1 MPKITAKEI
10 EARKEPGRLAC
21 GDNLYLE
28 VDARSLEKRWL
39 YRYQFRGKR
48 TSLGLGSYDARTNG
62 LAQARKNALE
72 KNALIANGVDPKAHK
87 DAQKRALEASRQA
100 DKKAKE
106 VASNSFEV
114 VAREWFATNK
124 HQWKNSKHTNQ
135 NITTLEDYV
144 FPIIG
149 SKPIAECDVN
159 DVLACLQ
166 PIWNKITETASR
178 VRGRM
183 EKVFGYA
190 KAKGLRSG
198 ENPAQWKNNLDA
210 LLPSAL
216 KLKRNKALEDEHEG
230 HHAALP
236 YQEVPAFMKELAK
249 RDGLSA
255 RMLEFTILTASRTQP
270 VLNAK
275 WSDIDLEAKVW
286 SIPAKEMKTKKAFQI
301 PLSDQAI
308 KILEAIETGSKY
320 VFPSPNDL
328 KIPQTSNSMLA
339 VLKRMKRQD
348 ITVHGFR
355 TSFRTWV
362 AETGRDEVVAEHALA
377 HQVGSEVE
385 RAYQRSDLF
394 DRRRVLMDDW
404 AVFLFQEDEG

>member
-1 MPKITAKEI
+1 MPKITAKEV
-10 EARKEPGRLAC
+10 EARTEPGRLAC

-28 VDARSLEKRWL
+28 VDARSLEKRWI
-39 YRYQFRGKR
+39 YRYQFQGRR

-62 LAQARKNALE
+62 LAQARKSALE

-114 VAREWFATNK
+114 VARDWFETNR

-135 NITTLEDYV
+135 NISTLEDYV
-144 FPIIG
+144 FPLIG

-166 PIWNKITETASR
+166 PIWNDITETASR

-190 KAKGLRSG
+190 KAKGLRLG

-216 KLKRNKALEDEHEG
+216 KLKRNKALEDENEG

-255 RMLEFTILTASRTQP
+255 RMLEFTILTVSRTAP
-270 VLNAK
+270 VLNSEWK
-275 WSDIDLEAKVW
+275 DIDLENKVW

-301 PLSDQAI
+301 PLSDSAI
-308 KILEAIETGSKY
+308 KILKPIETGSKF

-328 KIPQTSNSMLA
+328 KKPQSNNSMLA

-355 TSFRTWV
+355 ASFRTWV
-362 AETGRDEVVAEHALA
+362 SETGRDEVVAEHALA
-377 HQVGSEVE
+377 HLVGSEVE

-394 DRRRVLMDDW
+394 ERRKELMNNW
-404 AVFLFQEDEG
+404 ARYLGGFTD

>member
-1 MPKITAKEI
+1 
-10 EARKEPGRLAC
+10 
-21 GDNLYLE
+21 
-28 VDARSLEKRWL
+28 
-39 YRYQFRGKR
+39 
-48 TSLGLGSYDARTNG
+48 
-62 LAQARKNALE
+62 
-72 KNALIANGVDPKAHK
+72 
-87 DAQKRALEASRQA
+87 
-100 DKKAKE
+100 
-106 VASNSFEV
+106 
-114 VAREWFATNK
+114 
-124 HQWKNSKHTNQ
+124 
-135 NITTLEDYV
+135 
-144 FPIIG
+144 
-149 SKPIAECDVN
+149 
-159 DVLACLQ
+159 
-166 PIWNKITETASR
+166 
-178 VRGRM
+178 M

-190 KAKGLRSG
+190 KARGLRSG

-339 VLKRMKRQD
+339 VLKRMKRHD

-355 TSFRTWV
+355 TSLRTWV
-362 AETGRDEVVAEHALA
+362 AETGRDEIVAEHALA

-394 DRRRVLMDDW
+394 DRRRKLLDDW
-404 AVFLFQEDEG
+404 GAFLIGD

>member
-1 MPKITAKEI
+1 M
-10 EARKEPGRLAC
+10 
-21 GDNLYLE
+21 
-28 VDARSLEKRWL
+28 
-39 YRYQFRGKR
+39 
-48 TSLGLGSYDARTNG
+48 
-62 LAQARKNALE
+62 
-72 KNALIANGVDPKAHK
+72 
-87 DAQKRALEASRQA
+87 
-100 DKKAKE
+100 
-106 VASNSFEV
+106 
-114 VAREWFATNK
+114 
-124 HQWKNSKHTNQ
+124 
-135 NITTLEDYV
+135 
-144 FPIIG
+144 
-149 SKPIAECDVN
+149 N

-236 YQEVPAFMKELAK
+236 YQAVPAFMKDLAK

-275 WSDIDLEAKVW
+275 WSDIDLKVRVW
-286 SIPAKEMKTKKAFQI
+286 SIPAKEMKTKKAFQV
-301 PLSDQAI
+301 PLSDQAVR
-308 KILEAIETGSKY
+308 ILEAIETGSKY

-362 AETGRDEVVAEHALA
+362 SETGRDEVVAEHALA

-385 RAYQRSDLF
+385 RAYQRSDLI
-394 DRRRVLMDDW
+394 DRRKELMEEW
-404 AVFLFQEDEG
+404 ADHLDSD

>member
-1 MPKITAKEI
+1 MPKITAKEV

-28 VDARSLEKRWL
+28 VDARSLEKRWI
-39 YRYQFRGKR
+39 YRYQFQGRR
-48 TSLGLGSYDARTNG
+48 TSLGLGSYDAKTNG
-62 LAQARKNALE
+62 LAQARKSALE

-100 DKKAKE
+100 DRKAKE

-275 WSDIDLEAKVW
+275 WSDIDLKARVW
-286 SIPAKEMKTKKAFQI
+286 SIPAKEMKTKKAFQV

-355 TSFRTWV
+355 TSFRIWV
-362 AETGRDEVVAEHALA
+362 AETGRDEIVAEHALA

-394 DRRRVLMDDW
+394 DRRRVLIDDW
-404 AVFLFQEDEG
+404 AAFLFQEDEG